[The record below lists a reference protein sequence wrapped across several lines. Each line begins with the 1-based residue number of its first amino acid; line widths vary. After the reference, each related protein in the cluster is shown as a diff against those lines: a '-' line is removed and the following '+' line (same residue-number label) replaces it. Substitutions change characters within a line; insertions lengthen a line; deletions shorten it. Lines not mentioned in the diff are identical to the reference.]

1 MKKIILAL
9 CAVFTFAIG
18 ANAQNDSKKERK
30 QPTNEEMVKHQ
41 TDRMAERLDLNDKQ
55 KAELLKLNTE
65 YFGKMRPQMQPRGPR
80 KDMKKDGQKRER
92 PTEAQMKEMR
102 KKYEEGRKKY
112 NSDLKKILTDEQFS
126 KYEKMQQDMKKRRGQ
141 RDGRQ
146 GKGPRGRR

>member
-9 CAVFTFAIG
+9 CTVFTFAIG
-18 ANAQNDSKKERK
+18 ANAQNEAKKERK
-30 QPTNEEMVKHQ
+30 QPTKEEMVKHQ

-55 KAELLKLNTE
+55 KKELLKLNTE
-65 YFGKMRPQMQPRGPR
+65 YFGKMGRNMTPR
-80 KDMKKDGQKRER
+80 KNGEKRER
-92 PTEAQMKEMR
+92 PTDAQMKEMR
-102 KKYEEGRKKY
+102 KKYEEGQKKY
-112 NSDLKKILTDEQFS
+112 NADLKKILTDEQFS